1 MSRRETIQRHLE
13 QRALFELARYGQYV
27 GAVRMRVSGRGPSSE
42 QPYHCGIAVTVVHDD
57 GTSRHV
63 LARSWGSDVFH
74 LIDSVLGRAA
84 SLVGGEVGQQD
95 LQGDRLS
102 RLDVLSLEHRRHPA
116 VVESREDVVG
126 PTANHPKRSA

>member
-1 MSRRETIQRHLE
+1 MRLDIQCSAVSRRETIQRHLE

-84 SLVGGEVGQQD
+84 SLVGGEVERGLAAQRVRAEW
-95 LQGDRLS
+95 DRLAAAGG
-102 RLDVLSLEHRRHPA
+102 RRD
-116 VVESREDVVG
+116 S
-126 PTANHPKRSA
+126 